1 MDVSEEQH
9 DAYIELCAAHALGSL
24 DEADRE
30 RLERHLAAGCPEC
43 EAALADF
50 SAGTVLLAASA
61 PAAQPS
67 ARLKERVLAAVHAEE
82 TRAMQEATG
91 RGTGQARDRRRPAKP
106 PRRYVAAAFYGWA
119 AAACL
124 AAAVFLFARTT
135 WRLRAEVDASR
146 EVIAGLEERL
156 LQEETWARVVNSP
169 SARVAVL
176 TPTPAGNADLRA
188 RAMVDPATRRAVIVF
203 AHFEAPSGRDYELW
217 AIRGTAP
224 TSLGVV
230 KADASGTAI
239 VRIEDIGDPATLNAL
254 AVSLEPAGGSPT
266 PTAPTG
272 PVVML
277 GALGG

>member
-1 MDVSEEQH
+1 MDVSEEH

-30 RLERHLAAGCPEC
+30 RLERHLARGCPEC
-43 EAALADF
+43 EAALTDF
-50 SAGTVLLAASA
+50 SASTVFLAASA
-61 PAAQPS
+61 PPVQPS

-82 TRAMQEATG
+82 TRAMLEAEG

-124 AAAVFLFARTT
+124 AAALFLFATAT
-135 WRLRAEVDASR
+135 WRLRAEVAAKQ
-146 EVIAGLEERL
+146 EEIAGLNDRL
-156 LQEETWARVVNSP
+156 TQEEHWTSVVNAP
-169 SARVAVL
+169 SARVTVL
-176 TPTPAGNADLRA
+176 TPTPAGNADLSA
-188 RAMVDPATRRAVIVF
+188 RATVDPATRRAVLVF
-203 AHFEAPSGRDYELW
+203 DHFEAPSGRDYQLW

-224 TSLGVV
+224 ASLGLVR
-230 KADASGTAI
+230 ADASGRAV
-239 VRIEDIGDPATLNAL
+239 VRIEDIGDPATLNAF